1 MIKQE
6 WLDEALNRL
15 NEMPA
20 DEFMSKFHSAPSN
33 SVRVRVTIEATVEY
47 TNSKSNTSQGAKYLG
62 LSEKYAEAA

>member
-20 DEFMSKFHSAPSN
+20 DEFMSKFNSAPQN
-33 SVRVRVTIEATVEY
+33 SARVTIEATVEY
-47 TNSKSNTSQGAKYLG
+47 TSSKSFVSQGAKYLG
-62 LSEKYAEAA
+62 SSEKYAEAA